1 MRNSGTNVKKSH
13 LNSLD
18 GGIALGRLPWSRD
31 SVCLLFFLKKKK
43 LFCLGFRPPLPQ
55 KKRSGEAVGN
65 TLRGDPFP
73 KDCLLAKHIM
83 IIWINSHMLLIAV
96 LLQITR
102 KKRMKAWELIS
113 LSLALMLLPEWKET
127 LTSKED

>member
-1 MRNSGTNVKKSH
+1 MKKSH

-18 GGIALGRLPWSRD
+18 GGIALGRLPWSKD
-31 SVCLLFFLKKKK
+31 SVCLLFFLEKKNYFVLVSAHPSHKKKD
-43 LFCLGFRPPLPQ
+43 LVRQWG
-55 KKRSGEAVGN
+55 
-65 TLRGDPFP
+65 THLRDDPFP

-83 IIWINSHMLLIAV
+83 IIWINSHKLLIAV

-113 LSLALMLLPEWKET
+113 LSLALMLLPEWKEI